1 MKGSDVINHN
11 FTMSDSPVKGSVPHD
26 MELFPAAGQPGSD
39 CRGFSLGEVAVIV
52 IVIVS
57 LGEVT
62 VIVIVIVLGEV
73 AAPQYWFNYS
83 SNVSGHRV
91 ASLI

>member
-57 LGEVT
+57 LGEV
-62 VIVIVIVLGEV
+62 
-73 AAPQYWFNYS
+73 AARQYWFNYS

-91 ASLI
+91 TSFI

>member
-1 MKGSDVINHN
+1 M
-11 FTMSDSPVKGSVPHD
+11 SPVKGSVPHD

-39 CRGFSLGEVAVIV
+39 CRGFSLGEV
-52 IVIVS
+52 
-57 LGEVT
+57 T

-73 AAPQYWFNYS
+73 AVIVIVIVSLCEVTAPQYWFNYS

-91 ASLI
+91 TSVI

>member
-1 MKGSDVINHN
+1 M
-11 FTMSDSPVKGSVPHD
+11 SPVKGSVPHD

-39 CRGFSLGEVAVIV
+39 CRGFSLGEVTVIV
-52 IVIVS
+52 V
-57 LGEVT
+57 

-83 SNVSGHRV
+83 SNVSGHLV
-91 ASLI
+91 TSFI

>member
-1 MKGSDVINHN
+1 M
-11 FTMSDSPVKGSVPHD
+11 SPVKGSVPHD

-39 CRGFSLGEVAVIV
+39 CRGFSLGEV
-52 IVIVS
+52 
-57 LGEVT
+57 T

-73 AAPQYWFNYS
+73 AARQYWFNYS

-91 ASLI
+91 TSFI